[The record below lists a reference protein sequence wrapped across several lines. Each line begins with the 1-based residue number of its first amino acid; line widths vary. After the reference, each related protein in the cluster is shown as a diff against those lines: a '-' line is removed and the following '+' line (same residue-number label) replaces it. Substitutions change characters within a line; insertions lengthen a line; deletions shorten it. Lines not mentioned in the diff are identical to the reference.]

1 MVGTPR
7 LCRALGFAGAASAID
22 ATEAEVG
29 AAEVVNGVVALP
41 TLGVEAWQAA
51 VKETVYATRETQ
63 YVRETVNWT
72 GLGGLQLLQR
82 LYSLQTETAEIHI
95 ASPRVGFA

>member
-1 MVGTPR
+1 MS
-7 LCRALGFAGAASAID
+7 FASAASAIY
-22 ATEAEVG
+22 ATEARAG

-41 TLGVEAWQAA
+41 TLGVEAWRAA

-72 GLGGLQLLQR
+72 GLGGL
-82 LYSLQTETAEIHI
+82 
-95 ASPRVGFA
+95 